1 MPRVG
6 TAARRRERAGQ
17 PDVRPGKA
25 HKDDFLAAAEIQE
38 QGAFYSRIAHL
49 YLAKYGYNM
58 GWDEDLENGQDVAD
72 DVDTTLDVNS
82 LLPEEAETR
91 AAYFKALHV
100 KIGVWYNGKYGG
112 GVQKKKQQNLT
123 FKQLFD
129 KKELEP
135 QVTKEAWLAETQ
147 AFRDEVIESLNKE
160 HEVAMTSYK
169 IALANDVPTTAEE
182 YSVALNNAAFYLGPF
197 ADAAHAQF
205 GMNVSILLCGP
216 IPDRGGRIEV
226 RSIHV
231 GFSNGLVPRIWS
243 DFDRAGF
250 DAAQRSFVAFTHNCF
265 TEEQCQERSLAAA
278 APVANDTDAADT
290 DADDDTDAVINTAPQ
305 PQPIP
310 TTDTVEIASTEI
322 PANTT
327 SHRVPVPLQ
336 QDIPLTSMAPAQ
348 SDIPVIAPVPP
359 NRLVDSMHIPLL
371 PPGDLAQWVSPE
383 GWGQGLADDAFGMPE
398 IPLANLLNG
407 DLLFGVEME
416 RSSEVDLSFLGEHP
430 GAQNAFTENRRAQAE
445 GAREAGAAEQ
455 EAQTA
460 ALREK
465 GKAAVQELRTVR
477 PTPKPMWRGAVTA
490 SLDVPLDRPE
500 TNPDAEGSLLQS
512 SVQKLLDVPLERPE
526 TSPDAEGPLQS
537 LVTDRADA
545 RPETE
550 GVGDEGMSE
559 DVKKEV
565 SQKEEVSQFWEAE
578 EDWPEELRKVFRGF
592 KRGKGWGGEAW
603 MCCVRELIALEQAG
617 GFQVKGMTVPQGDG
631 TVRPVEVPNFMQHA
645 RKWDKTLALTSAPG
659 PISVAGSF
667 SRCWWDWWVRVQPES
682 WVLENGKLKST
693 ALVPVE
699 EWKKVSTMTG
709 KNGMLLY
716 VGALL
721 WWGEAAAG
729 AEEGSTDLLRD
740 WAVAAIDV
748 ACVLAMAVGAIGA
761 SGDTVNSGEE
771 VGDAECAKRKRM
783 ATSSDTGKENEKP
796 KKHRKAGQNTS
807 VDMWEVLVGRSREK
821 LRTKSIKSRHGR
833 GPCPGAG
840 KGGRAEETGRT
851 VGGLRGTRVERVF
864 GGYLLVSGRQKGP
877 RTAEKNANLPRYPNG
892 V

>member
-1 MPRVG
+1 MPRAG

-17 PDVRPGKA
+17 PDVRPGKVSWVHGTKLPFFQA
-25 HKDDFLAAAEIQE
+25 QKDDFLAAAEIHE

-49 YLAKYGYNM
+49 YLDKYGYNM

-72 DVDTTLDVNS
+72 DVDTTLDVDS

-91 AAYFKALHV
+91 AAYFKALRV

-135 QVTKEAWLAETQ
+135 QVPVKKRTLHFYSSQFYYERIKPRVEARWATVSRQTKPPAIVNVRNQVTKEAWLAETQ

-160 HEVAMTSYK
+160 HEAAMTSYK

-226 RSIHV
+226 RSIHA

-278 APVANDTDAADT
+278 APVTNDVDAADT

-310 TTDTVEIASTEI
+310 TTETVEIASTET

-327 SHRVPVPLQ
+327 SHRAPVPLQ

-348 SDIPVIAPVPP
+348 SDIPAIVPVLP
-359 NRLVDSMHIPLL
+359 NPLVDSVHVPLP
-371 PPGDLAQWVSPE
+371 PPGDLARWVSPE
-383 GWGQGLADDAFGMPE
+383 GWGQGLADNAFGMPE
-398 IPLANLLNG
+398 IPLTDLLNG

-430 GAQNAFTENRRAQAE
+430 GAQVGDALATEIRSMATEEALDFMERLGMMSTDEVEWENAFAENRRAQAE
-445 GAREAGAAEQ
+445 GAREAGAGRAR
-455 EAQTA
+455 A
-460 ALREK
+460 AD
-465 GKAAVQELRTVR
+465 GTTDTKAH
-477 PTPKPMWRGAVTA
+477 
-490 SLDVPLDRPE
+490 

-512 SVQKLLDVPLERPE
+512 SVQGLLDVPLERPE
-526 TSPDAEGPLQS
+526 TNPDAEGPLQS
-537 LVTDRADA
+537 LVRDRADA

-559 DVKKEV
+559 DVEKEA
-565 SQKEEVSQFWEAE
+565 SWKEEASRFWEAE
-578 EDWPEELRKVFRGF
+578 EDEDWPEELRKAFRGF

-631 TVRPVEVPNFMQHA
+631 TVRPVEVPNFMQRT

-659 PISVAGSF
+659 PISAAGSF
-667 SRCWWDWWVRVQPES
+667 SRRWWDWWVRVQPES
-682 WVLENGKLKST
+682 RVLENGKLKSA

-748 ACVLAMAVGAIGA
+748 ACVLAMAVGAIEA
-761 SGDTVNSGEE
+761 SVDTVNSGEE

-796 KKHRKAGQNTS
+796 K
-807 VDMWEVLVGRSREK
+807 RE
-821 LRTKSIKSRHGR
+821 T
-833 GPCPGAG
+833 P
-840 KGGRAEETGRT
+840 KGGT
-851 VGGLRGTRVERVF
+851 
-864 GGYLLVSGRQKGP
+864 
-877 RTAEKNANLPRYPNG
+877 
-892 V
+892 

>member
-1 MPRVG
+1 MSPATSDQEHNNSPTPVPGDKGKKRQTSLERDVQEYEEQQ
-6 TAARRRERAGQ
+6 AKEKQEAEERAM
-17 PDVRPGKA
+17 A
-25 HKDDFLAAAEIQE
+25 MEA
-38 QGAFYSRIAHL
+38 
-49 YLAKYGYNM
+49 
-58 GWDEDLENGQDVAD
+58 DLTPHEHAR
-72 DVDTTLDVNS
+72 L
-82 LLPEEAETR
+82 R
-91 AAYFKALHV
+91 
-100 KIGVWYNGKYGG
+100 
-112 GVQKKKQQNLT
+112 KK
-123 FKQLFD
+123 
-129 KKELEP
+129 
-135 QVTKEAWLAETQ
+135 
-147 AFRDEVIESLNKE
+147 
-160 HEVAMTSYK
+160 
-169 IALANDVPTTAEE
+169 
-182 YSVALNNAAFYLGPF
+182 
-197 ADAAHAQF
+197 
-205 GMNVSILLCGP
+205 
-216 IPDRGGRIEV
+216 
-226 RSIHV
+226 
-231 GFSNGLVPRIWS
+231 
-243 DFDRAGF
+243 
-250 DAAQRSFVAFTHNCF
+250 
-265 TEEQCQERSLAAA
+265 QCQERSLAAA
-278 APVANDTDAADT
+278 APVANDADTADT
-290 DADDDTDAVINTAPQ
+290 DTDDNTDAVINTAPQ

-327 SHRVPVPLQ
+327 SHRAPVPLQ

-359 NRLVDSMHIPLL
+359 NPLVDSVHVPLP

-383 GWGQGLADDAFGMPE
+383 GWGQGLADNAFGMPE
-398 IPLANLLNG
+398 IPLVDLLNG

-430 GAQNAFTENRRAQAE
+430 GAQVGDALVTEIRSMATEEALDFMERLGMMSTDEVEWENAFAENRRAQAE
-445 GAREAGAAEQ
+445 GAREAAAAEQ

-465 GKAAVQELRTVR
+465 GKAAAQELQTVR

-512 SVQKLLDVPLERPE
+512 SVQELLDVPLERPE
-526 TSPDAEGPLQS
+526 TSPDAEGPLQL

-559 DVKKEV
+559 DVKKEA
-565 SQKEEVSQFWEAE
+565 SRKEEVSRFWEAE
-578 EDWPEELRKVFRGF
+578 EDEDWPEELRKAFRGF

-631 TVRPVEVPNFMQHA
+631 TVRPVEVPNFMQRT

-659 PISVAGSF
+659 PISAAGSF
-667 SRCWWDWWVRVQPES
+667 SRRWWDWWVRVQPES
-682 WVLENGKLKST
+682 RVLENGKLKSA

-699 EWKKVSTMTG
+699 EWKKVLMMTG

-740 WAVAAIDV
+740 WAVAAIDI
-748 ACVLAMAVGAIGA
+748 ACVLAMAVGAIEA

-771 VGDAECAKRKRM
+771 VGDTECAKRKRM

-796 KKHRKAGQNTS
+796 K
-807 VDMWEVLVGRSREK
+807 RE
-821 LRTKSIKSRHGR
+821 T
-833 GPCPGAG
+833 P
-840 KGGRAEETGRT
+840 KGGT
-851 VGGLRGTRVERVF
+851 
-864 GGYLLVSGRQKGP
+864 
-877 RTAEKNANLPRYPNG
+877 
-892 V
+892 